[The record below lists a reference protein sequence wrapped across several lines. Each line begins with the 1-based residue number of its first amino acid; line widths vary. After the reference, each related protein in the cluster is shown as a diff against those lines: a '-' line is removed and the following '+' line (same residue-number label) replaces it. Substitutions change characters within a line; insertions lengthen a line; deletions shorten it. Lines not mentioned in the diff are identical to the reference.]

1 MSRETQSPK
10 LYISFKKF
18 QQDIFQDDRLIWGL
32 HLKIHF
38 CHLQDVNEIVFKT
51 RDLLFIRKWG
61 FWYELASMIWE
72 IAKRMIFI
80 SKSAKIKLLNDIDS
94 CCWYLISFPSPSN
107 VFNIFSFSQRIL
119 FVVSI
124 CLSKEYLLKIFSFFS
139 GEEFVDLVS
148 ASDALSLTQ
157 YKSFSMRIFRC

>member
-1 MSRETQSPK
+1 MFRETQSPK
-10 LYISFKKF
+10 LYISLKKI

-38 CHLQDVNEIVFKT
+38 CYLQDVNEIVFKT

-72 IAKRMIFI
+72 IAKRMTFI

-124 CLSKEYLLKIFSFFS
+124 FLSKEYLLKIFFSFQAKN
-139 GEEFVDLVS
+139 LWILCLPQM
-148 ASDALSLTQ
+148 LSV
-157 YKSFSMRIFRC
+157 

>member
-1 MSRETQSPK
+1 MFRETQSPK

-72 IAKRMIFI
+72 IAKRMTFI

-124 CLSKEYLLKIFSFFS
+124 CLSKEYLLKIFFSFQAKNLWILCLPQMLW
-139 GEEFVDLVS
+139 V
-148 ASDALSLTQ
+148 
-157 YKSFSMRIFRC
+157 